1 MTKKYVIVST
11 ISAIVGACVACGI
24 MLPILGDARARQT
37 SETAPTMTLSQLL
50 QTADASLTRLETR
63 LQERKAQIESLQIDL
78 LTLQIQL
85 AEASTLA
92 AQSQSE
98 LTETSPSLQSLE
110 ARYDRLSK
118 QLADYRLETE
128 SQIKALELQVRLYKS
143 ASIVVTV
150 SLSATVVYIIGDR
163 LELW

>member
-1 MTKKYVIVST
+1 
-11 ISAIVGACVACGI
+11 
-24 MLPILGDARARQT
+24 
-37 SETAPTMTLSQLL
+37 MTLSQLL

-98 LTETSPSLQSLE
+98 LTATSASLQSLE

>member
-1 MTKKYVIVST
+1 MSSSRPSPRLWALVLL
-11 ISAIVGACVACGI
+11 VALCCLFLAMPAHG
-24 MLPILGDARARQT
+24 QT
-37 SETAPTMTLSQLL
+37 SESAPTMTLSQLL

-63 LQERKAQIESLQIDL
+63 LTERKSQIESLQIDL
-78 LTLQIQL
+78 LALQIQL

-92 AQSQSE
+92 EQSQSE
-98 LTETSPSLQSLE
+98 LTATSTSLQSLE

-143 ASIVVTV
+143 ASVVVTV
-150 SLSATVVYIIGDR
+150 SLVATGVYIIGNR

>member
-1 MTKKYVIVST
+1 MP
-11 ISAIVGACVACGI
+11 AHG
-24 MLPILGDARARQT
+24 QT

-98 LTETSPSLQSLE
+98 LTATSASLQSLE

-150 SLSATVVYIIGDR
+150 SLSATVVYIIGGR

>member
-1 MTKKYVIVST
+1 
-11 ISAIVGACVACGI
+11 
-24 MLPILGDARARQT
+24 
-37 SETAPTMTLSQLL
+37 MTLSQLL

-98 LTETSPSLQSLE
+98 LTATSASLQSLE

-150 SLSATVVYIIGDR
+150 SLSATVVYIIGGR